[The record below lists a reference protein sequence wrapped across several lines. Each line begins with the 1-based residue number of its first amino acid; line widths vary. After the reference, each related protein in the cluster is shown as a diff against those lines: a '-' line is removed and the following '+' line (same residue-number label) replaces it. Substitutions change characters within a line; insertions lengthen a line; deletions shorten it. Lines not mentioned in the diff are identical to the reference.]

1 MAKNKDLL
9 ANISQITGFVSIGTD
24 VLYIMGH
31 TQFDMAS
38 LALEI
43 AAIGTGVTA
52 LALKQDKK
60 KAQTGI
66 ILGALGIILRL
77 FFR

>member
-9 ANISQITGFVSIGTD
+9 ANISQITGFVSIGAD
-24 VLYIMGH
+24 ILHIMGH
-31 TQFDMAS
+31 TQFDMVS

-43 AAIGTGVTA
+43 TAIGTGVTA

-66 ILGALGIILRL
+66 ILGVLGIILRL